1 MASLFATLKNLNEIT
16 NATDNSG
23 GGGGDNDR
31 KQPNLK
37 VGAVNGFFTDLA
49 KRFGDWFIELMQK
62 FFHYLQTIMS
72 NKNRRKSGSVPVNFY
87 QCSQNKNNES
97 KITTRKPESSRI
109 RRNTEQSSSSSM
121 PIDLEQFASDYSE
134 MYRHPFQFVQLMD
147 GSIQNIKLSE
157 LDQDP
162 NIIQFKKFI
171 IRSFG
176 TQLDER
182 KKRIIEIDE
191 LGTHYCH
198 YQMEFDEPDVN
209 KKPVHYLN
217 QRSKRHSYEDD
228 HIVSI
233 MRQFKSDDIIVKR
246 HNNRLPKSRSYIDDN
261 LKSESVMNFMD
272 FNVQEIQLV
281 RNNMVVASG
290 GYFQGFMPI
299 LTPTTPTTK
308 NDDRSK
314 RSTKFDKH
322 DLIDKYLRK
331 HLDLNMQYSMV
342 VNPSSMETPP
352 TPPATIINYVDRIVK
367 HFGFII
373 TRLSNSKRD
382 NNDQTTKIE
391 EFETRYKI
399 AASLFGIDLI
409 DGQINLSKK
418 SNNDSWL
425 ILNLFGSTYENLNLC
440 EIRNKDYSQSGI
452 IPLFVEDIWFK
463 TNIAIKIHYKL
474 NLKLDIPFLNCNNQP
489 KNNEIL
495 KRVINDELELKQN
508 AMMEF
513 AVVAEANFLIV
524 NAKMRLNGKF
534 DMDSMVDFTGTC
546 LSAKTFV
553 KPMDIVSDIQYEFYH
568 PICGEWMMD
577 HWKPKPLSWKLNKDY
592 HRSWSTPNNTCV

>member
-1 MASLFATLKNLNEIT
+1 MATQSRLFNDNDDEYIQIKTRIELKCLLKTNWLNETDNQLRNGQIFEANIRQIQPIRIKNTSPSKNNKNGQLQMASLFATLKNLNEIT

-62 FFHYLQTIMS
+62 FFQYLQTIML

-209 KKPVHYLN
+209 NEQYLN
-217 QRSKRHSYEDD
+217 QRSSSSKKHHSKRSYEDD

-233 MRQFKSDDIIVKR
+233 MRQFKSDDIIVKSR
-246 HNNRLPKSRSYIDDN
+246 NNRLPKSRSFDN
-261 LKSESVMNFMD
+261 DNVKSESVMNFMD

-290 GYFQGFMPI
+290 
-299 LTPTTPTTK
+299 
-308 NDDRSK
+308 
-314 RSTKFDKH
+314 
-322 DLIDKYLRK
+322 
-331 HLDLNMQYSMV
+331 
-342 VNPSSMETPP
+342 
-352 TPPATIINYVDRIVK
+352 
-367 HFGFII
+367 
-373 TRLSNSKRD
+373 
-382 NNDQTTKIE
+382 
-391 EFETRYKI
+391 
-399 AASLFGIDLI
+399 
-409 DGQINLSKK
+409 
-418 SNNDSWL
+418 
-425 ILNLFGSTYENLNLC
+425 
-440 EIRNKDYSQSGI
+440 
-452 IPLFVEDIWFK
+452 
-463 TNIAIKIHYKL
+463 
-474 NLKLDIPFLNCNNQP
+474 LKL
-489 KNNEIL
+489 
-495 KRVINDELELKQN
+495 
-508 AMMEF
+508 
-513 AVVAEANFLIV
+513 
-524 NAKMRLNGKF
+524 KF
-534 DMDSMVDFTGTC
+534 
-546 LSAKTFV
+546 
-553 KPMDIVSDIQYEFYH
+553 
-568 PICGEWMMD
+568 
-577 HWKPKPLSWKLNKDY
+577 
-592 HRSWSTPNNTCV
+592 